1 MRQAMAT
8 LIHRCTEIAGTVNND
23 HSAFLEHQ
31 GNLGAVQERVDAIA
45 KAIQEIED
53 YLNASR
59 AAVND
64 RFTIVEN
71 TCTEVAKTLVAN
83 LKLQYQDMYTAVEDI
98 QKAQHEHALKILD
111 GSKGV
116 EYAAEALYKVN
127 DAQNRIEALEKKV
140 ALLEEQNKALQ
151 ASCDNKA
158 LALAASTPSSA
169 GRAEEEAGFATMA
182 ARLEARIEAYQD
194 ATAKRNNTKINNLVH
209 MFEKCISASIVAA

>member
-1 MRQAMAT
+1 M
-8 LIHRCTEIAGTVNND
+8 
-23 HSAFLEHQ
+23 
-31 GNLGAVQERVDAIA
+31 
-45 KAIQEIED
+45 
-53 YLNASR
+53 
-59 AAVND
+59 ND
-64 RFTIVEN
+64 RFTNVEN

-98 QKAQHEHALKILD
+98 QKAQYEHALKILD

-169 GRAEEEAGFATMA
+169 GRAEEEAGLATMA

-194 ATAKRNNTKINNLVH
+194 ATAKRNNTKINDLVH
-209 MFEKCISASIVAA
+209 MFEKRISASIVAA

>member
-1 MRQAMAT
+1 M
-8 LIHRCTEIAGTVNND
+8 
-23 HSAFLEHQ
+23 
-31 GNLGAVQERVDAIA
+31 
-45 KAIQEIED
+45 
-53 YLNASR
+53 
-59 AAVND
+59 ND

-98 QKAQHEHALKILD
+98 QKVQHEHSLTISD

-127 DAQNRIEALEKKV
+127 DAQNRVEALEKKV
-140 ALLEEQNKALQ
+140 ALLEEQNKVLQ
-151 ASCDNKA
+151 ASCAEKA
-158 LALAASTPSSA
+158 LALTGTTSPLA

-194 ATAKRNNTKINNLVH
+194 ATAKRNNTKINDLVH
-209 MFEKCISASIVAA
+209 MFEKRISASIVAA

>member
-1 MRQAMAT
+1 M
-8 LIHRCTEIAGTVNND
+8 
-23 HSAFLEHQ
+23 
-31 GNLGAVQERVDAIA
+31 
-45 KAIQEIED
+45 
-53 YLNASR
+53 
-59 AAVND
+59 ND

-71 TCTEVAKTLVAN
+71 TCTEVAQTLVAN

-98 QKAQHEHALKILD
+98 QKVQHEHSLNISD

-127 DAQNRIEALEKKV
+127 DAQNRVEALEKKV

-151 ASCDNKA
+151 ASCEEKSRA
-158 LALAASTPSSA
+158 LADSTPPSA

-194 ATAKRNNTKINNLVH
+194 ATAKRNNTKINDLVH
-209 MFEKCISASIVAA
+209 MFEKRISASIVAA